1 MGEVVV
7 LEYASLDGVVQAP
20 GNAKEDRSG
29 GFEHG
34 GWTQPYFS
42 DHRQYMTEALSSC
55 GALLFGRRTYSIF
68 TEYWPTVTDPADEIA
83 KVLNSRPKYVA
94 SRELSDPAWQPAT
107 VLAGPLAD
115 SVRAVAA
122 NTQGDLMVLGSGALV
137 RQLQAAGVVD
147 RWEIMLHPV
156 VVGSGSRMFGPQ
168 QDPTHLQLSG
178 CRSTEQGLVLLT
190 YSTAPQDRTVPDH
203 AVSRP

>member
-20 GNAKEDRSG
+20 GHAGEDRSG

-34 GWTQPYFS
+34 GWTQPYFA

-55 GALLFGRRTYSIF
+55 GAFLFGRRTYSIF
-68 TEYWPTVTDPADEIA
+68 AQYWPTVTDPADEIA

-94 SRELSDPAWQPAT
+94 SRQLADPVWQPGS

-122 NTQGDLMVLGSGALV
+122 KTQGDLMVLGSGALV
-137 RQLQAAGVVD
+137 QQLHAAGVVD

-156 VVGSGSRMFGPQ
+156 VVGSGSQMFGPQ
-168 QDPTHLQLSG
+168 QEPTHLALTG

-190 YSTAPQDRTVPDH
+190 YSATNQTGAVPEH
-203 AVSRP
+203 AGSRP